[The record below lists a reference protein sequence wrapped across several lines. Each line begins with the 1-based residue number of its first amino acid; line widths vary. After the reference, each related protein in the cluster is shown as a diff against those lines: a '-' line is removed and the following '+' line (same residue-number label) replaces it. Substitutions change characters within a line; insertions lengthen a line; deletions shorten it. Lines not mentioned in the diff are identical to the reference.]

1 MKKSILSILISVI
14 AITILI
20 FVFNSKSLEK
30 PSYKNISLQKYQTK
44 IQSSEDFMMYVY
56 KTTCGVCQEMK
67 PSINEA
73 IQEEKVNLIA
83 MNADEKENIDRK
95 FFEEHKLEKSPTLL
109 YYKNGKEVERLEGF
123 HSKKELKEFMSR
135 HQKK

>member
-14 AITILI
+14 AIAILI

-30 PSYKNISLQKYQTK
+30 PSYNNISLQKYQMK
-44 IQSSEDFMMYVY
+44 IQSNDDFMMYVY

-73 IQEEKVNLIA
+73 IKEEKVNLIA

-95 FFEEHKLEKSPTLL
+95 FFEEQKLEKSPTLL

-123 HSKKELKEFMSR
+123 HSKKELKEFMDR